1 MNLPEDCPVTISLPI
16 QWGDQDALG
25 HVNNVTFFRWWES
38 ARIAYSVKIDLIREN
53 QVADEGTVLVS
64 IKCDF
69 RQQLTFPDTVHIG
82 SRLKR
87 VGSSSFDVEHLLAS
101 DAQPELCAE
110 AVSTMVYFDF
120 AAQKPC
126 RIPDEVRAA
135 MRALEPDRQIEGLS
149 NAP

>member
-1 MNLPEDCPVTISLPI
+1 MNRLADWPVTISLPI
-16 QWGDQDALG
+16 QWGDQDALS

-38 ARIAYSVKIDLIREN
+38 ARIAYSVKIGLIREN
-53 QVADEGTVLVS
+53 QVADAGTVLVS

-87 VGSSSFDVEHLLAS
+87 VGNSSFEVEHLLIS
-101 DAQPELCAE
+101 NMQPEICAE

-120 AAQKPC
+120 ATQSPC
-126 RIPDEVRAA
+126 RIPEEVRES
-135 MRALEPDRQIEGLS
+135 MRALESGRTVGGLDG
-149 NAP
+149 